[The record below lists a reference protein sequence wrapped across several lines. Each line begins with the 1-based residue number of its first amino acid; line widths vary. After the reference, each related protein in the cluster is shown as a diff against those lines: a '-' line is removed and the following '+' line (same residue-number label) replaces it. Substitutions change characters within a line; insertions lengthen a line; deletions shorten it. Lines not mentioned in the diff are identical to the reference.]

1 MVYDSIIISTGPA
14 GITATLSTFEYLSK
28 KSNLRQ
34 NPLIIDKTA
43 WKYNTTLYLQKQIDR
58 EILIKKI

>member
-1 MVYDSIIISTGPA
+1 MKKKSRNYYIYKRIMVYDSIIISTGPA

-43 WKYNTTLYLQKQIDR
+43 
-58 EILIKKI
+58 